1 MSGLSYLLLENL
13 CLTSCFSQDTLVGM
27 GENKKKR
34 WENTLYTPQC
44 WRWRG
49 RRKKPGSE
57 KMESSKNGKKHRAA
71 LYPQVRH
78 WNINTTPA
86 EDGDRQV
93 SSVWW
98 QQVWNEALRASVVRS
113 LWPTPERFVSVIH
126 TFLCHIPLSD
136 SSIESSSAQLCNT
149 DRTVSCHLGR

>member
-1 MSGLSYLLLENL
+1 
-13 CLTSCFSQDTLVGM
+13 M
-27 GENKKKR
+27 GENKEKR

-57 KMESSKNGKKHRAA
+57 EMESSKDRKKHRAA

-78 WNINTTPA
+78 WNISTTPA
-86 EDGDRQV
+86 EDGDRQM

-98 QQVWNEALRASVVRS
+98 QQVVCNEALRASVVRS
-113 LWPTPERFVSVIH
+113 LWPTPERFVLVTH
-126 TFLCHIPLSD
+126 TYTFLCHIPLSD

-149 DRTVSCHLGR
+149 DHILSPREIEQEAHKHMWEEWLNP